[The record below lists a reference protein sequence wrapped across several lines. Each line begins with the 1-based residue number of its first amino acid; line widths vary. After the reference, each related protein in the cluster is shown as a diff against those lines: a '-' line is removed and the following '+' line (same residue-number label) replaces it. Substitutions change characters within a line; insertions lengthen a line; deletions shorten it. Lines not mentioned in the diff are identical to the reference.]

1 MDITI
6 VIYIVFAIII
16 TYDILSYLYALFF
29 SNDSN
34 RIKQKRAEN
43 IIRDSN
49 FEYDLFDRNAIINAF
64 NQDVIDTNITIN
76 NKVINIIDIKN
87 EILCDTFIIGKDIK
101 LIINLNLKA
110 GNVISNSNLFK
121 VKDDAIF
128 DLNDNLIVIF
138 KDKTKEELKYL
149 ASSYSISSKALK
161 YFTNAKY
168 AQFAVYKKKQELRFS
183 KPYYD
188 KNEDL
193 EAIVP
198 DVINN
203 KYVEAICVNYA
214 NVLDINIPKHISRVV
229 IEKKSNFKNLNI
241 DDENYN
247 FVIYNNTLLD
257 INNNMFINDGFNTF
271 NYIDTENKK
280 NLVFIYKRLSRN
292 YFKLNKLTLNYHLE
306 SNTSEVASD
315 LQ

>member
-16 TYDILSYLYALFF
+16 TYDVLSYLYALFF
-29 SNDSN
+29 SNDSK

-43 IIRDSN
+43 IIKDSN

-64 NQDVIDTNITIN
+64 NHDVIDTNITIN
-76 NKVINIIDIKN
+76 NKIINIIDIKN
-87 EILCDTFIIGKDIK
+87 DIFCDTFIIGKDIK
-101 LIINLNLKA
+101 LITNLNLKA
-110 GNVISNSNLFK
+110 NNVISNSKLYT

-138 KDKTKEELKYL
+138 KDKTKEELKFL
-149 ASSYSISSKALK
+149 ASTYSISSKALK

-203 KYVEAICVNYA
+203 KYVEAICINYA
-214 NVLDINIPKHISRVV
+214 NVLDVNIPKHVSRVV

-241 DDENYN
+241 DKENYN
-247 FVIYNNTLLD
+247 FVIYNNSLLD
-257 INNNMFINDGFNTF
+257 INNNMFVNDGFNTF
-271 NYIDTENKK
+271 NYIDIDSKK

-292 YFKLNKLTLNYHLE
+292 YFNLNKLTLDYRLE
-306 SNTSEVASD
+306 SDRSEVASD